1 VEWLV
6 SHAVAIG
13 SALVAA
19 LVAAVGIVVRQVAL
33 QRPAAQDEP
42 SAMVPVLRD
51 RLWWAGTAA
60 AGAGYAFQAVALA
73 HGSVLL
79 VQPLLVSSPLF
90 VLPLSAWRSG
100 QRVTGIEWGW
110 AVLLTA
116 ALAVFVLVGQ
126 PRAGH
131 YRPPVPAWSLAL
143 IGAVV
148 IVVVCVAVARRTAGR
163 VRASA
168 LGAAVA
174 VGLGLI
180 AVLTK
185 TCTHRLRL
193 GGWDAL
199 LTIPAPYLLVALA
212 VGVTFLQQWA
222 FRSGAL
228 QASVPIMLVGEP
240 IVAVLLGIVVL
251 GEQLTVRGV
260 GVVALPVALAAM
272 LTATIALGRGEG
284 AHTEEAAKPPSAT
297 SKADVTS

>member
-1 VEWLV
+1 VEWVV

-19 LVAAVGIVVRQVAL
+19 LVAAIGIVVRQVAL
-33 QRPAAQDEP
+33 QRAAVDDEP
-42 SAMVPVLRD
+42 VGIVQGVLRD

-60 AGAGYAFQAVALA
+60 AGAGYAFQAIALA
-73 HGSVLL
+73 HGSLLL
-79 VQPLLVSSPLF
+79 VQPLLVSSLLF

-100 QRVTGIEWGW
+100 HRVTGAEWGW

-126 PRAGH
+126 PREGH

-143 IGAVV
+143 TGAAV
-148 IVVVCVAVARRTAGR
+148 IVVICVVVARRTSGR
-163 VRASA
+163 VRAAA

-174 VGLGLI
+174 VGLGVI

-185 TCTHRLRL
+185 TCTHRFNI
-193 GGWDAL
+193 GGTHAL
-199 LTIPAPYLLVALA
+199 LTSPALYLLVALA
-212 VGVTFLQQWA
+212 VGVTVLQQWA

-240 IVAVLLGIVVL
+240 VVAVVLAIVVL
-251 GEQLTVRGV
+251 GEQLSARGV

-272 LTATIALGRGEG
+272 MAATIGLGRGEG
-284 AHTEEAAKPPSAT
+284 AHTEDAAKPPDLERARN
-297 SKADVTS
+297 

>member
-1 VEWLV
+1 VEWVV

-19 LVAAVGIVVRQVAL
+19 LAAAIGIVVRQVAL
-33 QRPAAQDEP
+33 QRAAVDDDEP
-42 SAMVPVLRD
+42 VGIVEGVLRD

-60 AGAGYAFQAVALA
+60 AGAGYAFQAIALA
-73 HGSVLL
+73 HGSLLL
-79 VQPLLVSSPLF
+79 VQPLLVSSLLF

-100 QRVTGIEWGW
+100 HRVTGAEWGW

-126 PRAGH
+126 PREGH
-131 YRPPVPAWSLAL
+131 YRPPVPAWSVAL
-143 IGAVV
+143 TGTAA
-148 IVVVCVAVARRTAGR
+148 IVGICVMVARRTTGR
-163 VRASA
+163 VRAAA

-174 VGLGLI
+174 VGLGVI

-185 TCTHRLRL
+185 TCAHQFNIGGTH
-193 GGWDAL
+193 AL
-199 LTIPAPYLLVALA
+199 LTSPALYLLVAVA
-212 VGVTFLQQWA
+212 VGVTVLQQWA

-240 IVAVLLGIVVL
+240 VVAVLLAIVVL
-251 GEQLTVRGV
+251 GEQLSARGV

-272 LTATIALGRGEG
+272 MAATIGLGRGEG
-284 AHTEEAAKPPSAT
+284 AHTEDAAKPPDLERARN
-297 SKADVTS
+297 